1 MSKPPDPAKQLRRSW
16 DANAHAWSAAVR
28 EQKIESRRVATDAAI
43 LEAVLAHSPTR
54 VLDVGC
60 GEGWLI
66 RALAA
71 RGSLLVGVDASAAL
85 IEAAREHNSGAF
97 HVLSYAELAVRQE
110 QVGGGFDAVV
120 CNFSLL
126 EEDVVPLLSA
136 LRQVSAPG
144 GLLYVQTVHPWSAC
158 GEAAYRDGWR
168 TETFASFGQAFVEPM
183 PWYFRTL
190 ASWVSVVH
198 AAGWRVAEVR
208 EPLHP
213 ETGKPLSLLLICGLS
228 DLSANRLP

>member
-1 MSKPPDPAKQLRRSW
+1 MSESTDPAERLRRSW
-16 DANAHAWSAAVR
+16 DANAAAWSSAVR

-43 LEAVLAHSPTR
+43 LEAVRARSPAR

-60 GEGWLI
+60 GEGWLA

-71 RGSLLVGVDASAAL
+71 RGVAVVGVDASAVL
-85 IEAAREHNSGAF
+85 IAAAREQGGGTF
-97 HVLSYAELAVRQE
+97 HALSYAELAARPE

-126 EEDVVPLLSA
+126 EEDVLPLLSA
-136 LRQVSAPG
+136 LRHVTASG
-144 GLLYVQTVHPWSAC
+144 GLLCIQTVHPWSAC

-168 TETFASFGQAFVEPM
+168 SETFASFGGAFAEPM

-190 ASWVSVVH
+190 ASWMGVVH
-198 AAGWRVAEVR
+198 AAGWRVAEAR

-213 ETGKPLSLLLICGLS
+213 DRGVPLSLLLICGLPDPPTS
-228 DLSANRLP
+228 GR